1 MRTLVVIVVLW
12 WLAAPSVVAQER
24 RGQLRVSVRSDG
36 EPIAGASVV
45 ASGHTV
51 GTGADGVAQVD
62 APPGPVVVTVTK
74 QGFFDGKG
82 EALVTADQVTTV
94 EIELIAQPEV
104 EEEVVVVASTR
115 TGVASRTSRRAS
127 K

>member
-1 MRTLVVIVVLW
+1 M
-12 WLAAPSVVAQER
+12 
-24 RGQLRVSVRSDG
+24 
-36 EPIAGASVV
+36 V
-45 ASGHTV
+45 ASGPTV

-62 APPGPVVVTVTK
+62 AAPGPVVVTVTK
-74 QGFFDGKG
+74 EGFFDGKG
-82 EALVTADQVTTV
+82 EAQVTADQVTTV
-94 EIELIAQPEV
+94 EIELIAQPRV